1 MQPAHL
7 SSRDA
12 LGNGCKML
20 KATRARQGQ
29 PTSLKQSAWLSAI
42 SDSSQAEIP
51 QVYSPVHY
59 ELEVNCGE
67 IAQVLSQTASLNS
80 DSLTC

>member
-20 KATRARQGQ
+20 KATRACQGQ
-29 PTSLKQSAWLSAI
+29 PISLKESAWLSAI